1 MRAQEIR
8 NAFSNYFIKH
18 GHVKHKS
25 SSLVPHNDPTI
36 LFTVAGMA
44 QFKDYFT
51 GKANPDNRRAVT
63 IQKVVR
69 AGGKHNDLENVGFTA
84 RHHTFFEMLGN
95 FSFGDYFKKD
105 AIKFA
110 WELLTVDLKIPKEK
124 LLITVHE
131 SDDEAL
137 EIWHRDMGVPREKI
151 YKLGDKSNFWEM
163 GDVGPCGPCTEIF
176 YDHGPEFST
185 GVPAGH
191 QEIDDEGRYVE
202 IWNLVFMQFEKY
214 KEGDE
219 IKRKNL
225 PKPSVDT
232 GSGLERVAAALQGK
246 YYNYDTDI
254 FEPIMKAI
262 GELCGKNYYTEK
274 SEDVKSS
281 FRVVADHI
289 RSTTMLI
296 TDGVIP
302 SNEGRGYVLRRI
314 IRRAVRHLSLLGLKD
329 VSFYKLIPAVF
340 ASLGEEYPDNAHNAP
355 LAEKL
360 LKLEE
365 EKFRK
370 TLDTGLTLINDEIF
384 KLPRFQLEGFK
395 GLISDY
401 QIENLYASIS
411 PYVKNS
417 KLSYSDNEV
426 KQILQSSFPNITKQ
440 VIEQSKNL
448 SLFREV
454 MKFKPAKATFSGEV
468 AFKLYDTFGFPLD
481 LTELILKEHGIDVDT
496 QGFDEAMNRQKEQS
510 KKGSKFKVQEDN
522 LKVFY
527 GIKEKFGETVFTG
540 YTEKLGNS
548 KLLAKEEID
557 GRFYLVFD
565 KTPFYGEGGGQVGDT
580 GEITSKEGKLASI
593 ADTQK
598 PVDGLHVHISDDAD
612 ALEVGETY
620 TLKINHEERE
630 LTKRNHSATHLLQ
643 SALIKVLGEH
653 VKQAGS
659 SVGPDRL
666 RFDFTHSEALKPEEI
681 ARVEDLVNSAVA
693 SSLSVTAT
701 NMSKDEATKKGAMA
715 LFGEKYGDEVRVL
728 EMGDFSVELCG
739 GTHVEN
745 TGEIGLFKI
754 LIETSLASGI
764 RRIEAITSTTAIEY
778 LLNRSK
784 ILSEVEKNFAVKE
797 ERVLEKLSALQ
808 SDLKEKNKQIETLN
822 DRLQNFES
830 QSLFDDQ
837 RPIKAGHTL
846 TIAKAPSADQGN
858 MRKLGDI
865 FVDKFPK
872 GVLFLYAVDGDRV
885 SFILKT
891 NRANKDIDCSSALKQ
906 VMPIVEGRGGGKP
919 DNAQGSGT
927 SQKLNELLNAVEGAL
942 K

>member
-8 NAFSNYFIKH
+8 NAFSNYFIRN

-25 SSLVPHNDPTI
+25 SSLVPYNDPTI

-51 GKANPDNRRAVT
+51 GKANAADKRAVT

-84 RHHTFFEMLGN
+84 RHHTYFEMLGN
-95 FSFGDYFKKD
+95 FSFGDYFKED

-124 LLITVHE
+124 LLVTVHD

-137 EIWHRDMGVPREKI
+137 DIWHRKMGVPREKI
-151 YKLGDKSNFWEM
+151 FKLGDKSNFWEM

-176 YDHGPEFST
+176 YDHGPDFST

-214 KEGDE
+214 REGNE
-219 IKRKNL
+219 IKRKSL

-232 GSGLERVAAALQGK
+232 GAGLERVAACLQGK

-254 FEPIMKAI
+254 FAPIMKSI
-262 GELCGKNYYTEK
+262 GRLTGRDYYTEK

-314 IRRAVRHLSLLGLKD
+314 IRRAVRHLSLLGLKEP
-329 VSFYKLIPAVF
+329 SFYKIVPAVF
-340 ASLGEEYPDNAHNAP
+340 EALGEEYPDNAANAA

-370 TLDTGLTLINDEIF
+370 TLDTGLSLINEELTRI
-384 KLPRFQLEGFK
+384 KPG
-395 GLISDY
+395 
-401 QIENLYASIS
+401 
-411 PYVKNS
+411 S
-417 KLSYSDNEV
+417 K
-426 KQILQSSFPNITKQ
+426 FP
-440 VIEQSKNL
+440 
-448 SLFREV
+448 
-454 MKFKPAKATFSGEV
+454 GEV

-481 LTELILKEHGIDVDT
+481 LTEVILREKKIDLDS
-496 QGFDEAMNRQKEQS
+496 QGFDTAMEKQKELS

-522 LKVFY
+522 AKVFY
-527 GIKEKFGETVFTG
+527 SIKEKNGATKFTG
-540 YTEKLGNS
+540 YEEVTGNAKLI
-548 KLLAKEEID
+548 AKEEID
-557 GRFYLVFD
+557 GQFYLIFD
-565 KTPFYGEGGGQVGDT
+565 KTPFYAESGGQLGDK
-580 GEITSKEGKLASI
+580 GEVHSKEGKLATI
-593 ADTQK
+593 TDTQK
-598 PVDGLHVHISDDAD
+598 PVDGLHVHLSSDAD
-612 ALEVGETY
+612 ALNIGESY
-620 TLKINHEERE
+620 TLKVNHEERE

-643 SALIKVLGEH
+643 SALIKVLGPH

-666 RFDFTHSEALKPEEI
+666 RFDFTHSEALKPDELAQVEE
-681 ARVEDLVNSAVA
+681 LVNSAVA
-693 SSLSVTAT
+693 SSLTVKAT
-701 NMSKDEATKKGAMA
+701 QMTKDQATKKGAMA

-728 EMGDFSVELCG
+728 EMGDFSIELCG
-739 GTHVEN
+739 GTHVTN
-745 TGEIGLFKI
+745 TGDIGLFKI
-754 LIETSLASGI
+754 LIETSLASGV
-764 RRIEAITSTTAIEY
+764 RRIEAITSTTAINY

-784 ILSEVEKNFAVKE
+784 ILGEVEKQFAAKE
-797 ERVLEKLSALQ
+797 DRVLEKLTALFADVKDKAKQIDQLNDKLQ
-808 SDLKEKNKQIETLN
+808 S
-822 DRLQNFES
+822 FES
-830 QSLFDDQ
+830 QNLFTDQ
-837 RPIKAGHTL
+837 RPAKGGLTL
-846 TIAKAPSADQGN
+846 TVAKASNADQGN

-872 GVLFLYAVDGDRV
+872 GILFLYAVDGDKV
-885 SFILKT
+885 SFIMKT
-891 NRANKDIDCSSALKQ
+891 NRSNTAVDCSAVLKTL
-906 VMPIVEGRGGGKP
+906 MPIVNGRGGGKP
-919 DNAQGSGT
+919 DNAQGSGDAA
-927 SQKLNELLNAVEGAL
+927 KVNELLKAVEGAL
-942 K
+942 Q

>member
-8 NAFSNYFIKH
+8 NAFSNYFIKQ
-18 GHVKHKS
+18 GHQKHKS

-51 GKANPDNRRAVT
+51 GKANPENRRAVT

-95 FSFGDYFKKD
+95 FSFGDYFKKE
-105 AIKFA
+105 AIRFA

-185 GVPAGH
+185 GVPDGH

-219 IKRKNL
+219 IKRKLL

-274 SEDVKSS
+274 SEEIKSS

-340 ASLGEEYPDNAHNAP
+340 ESLGEEYPDNAHNSA

-370 TLDTGLTLINDEIF
+370 TLDTGLSLIGDE
-384 KLPRFQLEGFK
+384 L
-395 GLISDY
+395 
-401 QIENLYASIS
+401 
-411 PYVKNS
+411 S
-417 KLSYSDNEV
+417 KLKKGD
-426 KQILQSSFPNITKQ
+426 KL
-440 VIEQSKNL
+440 
-448 SLFREV
+448 
-454 MKFKPAKATFSGEV
+454 SGEI

-481 LTELILKEHGIDVDT
+481 LTEVILREKGLELDT
-496 QGFDEAMNRQKEQS
+496 KGFDEAMARQKEQS

-540 YTEKLGNS
+540 YTEKLGAA

-557 GRFYLVFD
+557 GKFYLVFD

-593 ADTQK
+593 TDTQK
-598 PVDGLHVHISDDAD
+598 PVDGLHVHISEDAD

-681 ARVEDLVNSAVA
+681 SRVEDLVNSAVA
-693 SSLSVTAT
+693 SSLSVSAT

-739 GTHVEN
+739 GTHVDN

-808 SDLKEKNKQIETLN
+808 SDLKDKNKQIEALN
-822 DRLQNFES
+822 DKVQNFES
-830 QSLFDDQ
+830 QNLFDTQ
-837 RPIKAGHTL
+837 KPIKGGHTL

-865 FVDKFPK
+865 FVDKYPK
-872 GVLFLYAVDGDRV
+872 GVLFLYAVDGERA

-891 NRANKDIDCSSALKQ
+891 NRSNKDIDCSSVLKQ

-919 DNAQGSGT
+919 DNAQGSG
-927 SQKLNELLNAVEGAL
+927 SAGKLNELLTAVEGAL

>member
-8 NAFSNYFIKH
+8 NAFSDYFIRN
-18 GHVKHKS
+18 GHQKHKS

-44 QFKDYFT
+44 QFKDFFT
-51 GKANPDNRRAVT
+51 GKANPANRRAVT

-69 AGGKHNDLENVGFTA
+69 AGGKHNDLENVGFTP

-95 FSFGDYFKKD
+95 FSFGDYFKKE
-105 AIKFA
+105 AIQFA
-110 WELLTVDLKIPKEK
+110 WEFLTVDLKIQKDK
-124 LLITVHE
+124 LLVTVHE

-137 EIWHRDMGVPREKI
+137 NIWNKDMGVPREKI
-151 YKLGDKSNFWEM
+151 FKLGDKSNFWEM

-176 YDHGPEFST
+176 YDHGPEKST
-185 GVPAGH
+185 GVPEGH

-202 IWNLVFMQFEKY
+202 IWNLVFMQYEKY

-219 IKRKNL
+219 IKRKLL

-254 FEPIMKAI
+254 FEPIMKSI
-262 GELCGKNYYTEK
+262 GKLSGKDYYTEK
-274 SEDVKSS
+274 SEEIKSS

-314 IRRAVRHLSLLGLKD
+314 IRRAVRHLSLLGLKE
-329 VSFYKLIPAVF
+329 VSFYKIVPAVF
-340 ASLGEEYPDNAHNAP
+340 ESLGEEYPDNAHNIA

-370 TLDTGLTLINDEIF
+370 TLDTGLALINEEIDKLKKGD
-384 KLPRFQLEGFK
+384 KLP
-395 GLISDY
+395 
-401 QIENLYASIS
+401 
-411 PYVKNS
+411 
-417 KLSYSDNEV
+417 
-426 KQILQSSFPNITKQ
+426 
-440 VIEQSKNL
+440 
-448 SLFREV
+448 
-454 MKFKPAKATFSGEV
+454 GEV

-481 LTELILKEHGIDVDT
+481 LTEVILREKKIDLDSK
-496 QGFDEAMNRQKEQS
+496 GFDEAMTRQKEQS

-527 GIKEKFGETVFTG
+527 GIKEKFGETKFTG
-540 YTEKLGNS
+540 YEEVTTNAKLV
-548 KLLAKEEID
+548 AKEEFD
-557 GRFYLVFD
+557 GQFYLVFD
-565 KTPFYGEGGGQVGDT
+565 KSPFYGEGGGQVGDK
-580 GEITSKEGKLASI
+580 GEVYSSEGKLATVS
-593 ADTQK
+593 DTQK
-598 PVDGLHVHISDDAD
+598 PVDGLHVHVSPDAD
-612 ALEVGETY
+612 ALTVGETY
-620 TLKINHEERE
+620 TLKVNHEERE

-643 SALIKVLGEH
+643 SALIQVLGNH

-666 RFDFTHSEALKPEEI
+666 RFDFTHSEALKSDEI
-681 ARVEDLVNSAVA
+681 ARVEELVNSAVA
-693 SSLSVTAT
+693 SSLPVTACH
-701 NMSKDEATKKGAMA
+701 MSKDEATKKGAMA

-728 EMGDFSVELCG
+728 TMGDFSIELCG
-739 GTHVEN
+739 GTHVSN
-745 TGEIGLFKI
+745 TAEIGLFKI
-754 LIETSLASGI
+754 LVETSLASGI

-784 ILSEVEKNFAVKE
+784 ILSEVERSFAVKE
-797 ERVLEKLSALQ
+797 ERVLEKISALQ
-808 SDLKEKNKQIETLN
+808 GDLKDKVKQIETLN

-830 QSLFDDQ
+830 QNLFKSQ
-837 RPIKAGHTL
+837 QPIKDGLTL
-846 TIAKAPSADQGN
+846 TIAKAPSIDQGN

-872 GVLFLYAVDGDRV
+872 GVLFLYAVEGDKV
-885 SFILKT
+885 SFIMKT
-891 NRANKDIDCSSALKQ
+891 NKANKTVDCSATLKQ
-906 VMPIVEGRGGGKP
+906 VMPIVGGRGGGKP
-919 DNAQGSGT
+919 DNAQGSGEA
-927 SQKLNELLNAVEGAL
+927 SKVQELIQAVEGAL

>member
-8 NAFSNYFIKH
+8 NAFSNYFIKN

-44 QFKDYFT
+44 QFKDFFT

-110 WELLTVDLKIPKEK
+110 WELLTVDLKIPKDK

-137 EIWHRDMGVPREKI
+137 EIWHRDMGVPRERI

-176 YDHGPEFST
+176 FDHGPERST
-185 GVPAGH
+185 GVPAGC

-202 IWNLVFMQFEKY
+202 IWNLVFMQFEKF

-219 IKRKNL
+219 IKRKLL

-254 FEPIMKAI
+254 FEPIMNAI
-262 GELCGKNYYTEK
+262 GELCGKNYYSEK
-274 SEDVKSS
+274 SEDIKSS

-340 ASLGEEYPDNAHNAP
+340 QSLGEEYSDNAHNAP
-355 LAEKL
+355 LAERL

-370 TLDTGLTLINDEIF
+370 TLDTGLTLIGEE
-384 KLPRFQLEGFK
+384 L
-395 GLISDY
+395 
-401 QIENLYASIS
+401 
-411 PYVKNS
+411 S
-417 KLSYSDNEV
+417 KLKKGD
-426 KQILQSSFPNITKQ
+426 KL
-440 VIEQSKNL
+440 
-448 SLFREV
+448 
-454 MKFKPAKATFSGEV
+454 SGEI

-481 LTELILKEHGIDVDT
+481 LTEVILREKGLELDSK
-496 QGFDEAMNRQKEQS
+496 GFDEAMARQKEQS

-527 GIKEKFGETVFTG
+527 SIKEKFGETEFTG
-540 YTEKLGNS
+540 YTEKLGDA
-548 KLLAKEEID
+548 KLLAKEEVD

-580 GEITSKEGKLASI
+580 GEISSKEGKLASI
-593 ADTQK
+593 SDTQK
-598 PVDGLHVHISDDAD
+598 PVDGLHVHVSEDAD

-681 ARVEDLVNSAVA
+681 SRVEDLVNSAVA
-693 SSLSVTAT
+693 SSLSVRAT
-701 NMSKDEATKKGAMA
+701 TMTKDEATKKGAMA

-728 EMGDFSVELCG
+728 EMGNFSVELCG
-739 GTHVEN
+739 GTHVDN

-784 ILSEVEKNFAVKE
+784 ILSEVEKNFSVKE

-808 SDLKEKNKQIETLN
+808 SDLKDKNKQIETLN
-822 DRLQNFES
+822 DKLQNFES
-830 QSLFDDQ
+830 QNLFDSQ
-837 RPIKAGHTL
+837 IPIKGGHTL
-846 TIAKAPSADQGN
+846 TVAKAPSADQGN

-872 GVLFLYAVDGDRV
+872 GVLFLYAVDADRA

-891 NRANKDIDCSSALKQ
+891 NRANKDIDCSAVLKQ

-919 DNAQGSGT
+919 DNAQGSG
-927 SQKLNELLNAVEGAL
+927 SPQKLNELLTAVEGAL